1 MLEKII
7 RGNKNLHRMPADPRT
22 LTPLQGEVMG
32 KMVAL
37 ESKGLLSAKETPS
50 NTEGP
55 KLGHR
60 ENN

>member
-1 MLEKII
+1 
-7 RGNKNLHRMPADPRT
+7 MPADPRT